1 MAQDIVGSLFGVT
14 PQAVQA
20 SMVDPIYDQATRFAQ
35 LDPMQRA
42 QQGIYM
48 GGAMLGQGVAGLMG
62 GEDPRLVQ
70 ARQMEQVKQWIAQ
83 SGVDIN
89 SPEGLA
95 QAAQYAQSIG
105 ATEGAMYL
113 GQQAMAKR
121 QSLAT
126 ATRTEQQAA
135 REEQKFK
142 LEDQLR
148 AELGALPPDATE
160 DDVLNVVRKYG
171 SPDVILKALETKAT
185 KLATEGGMGAGSVGK
200 AGAYRDTAGVVH
212 GAGEMKTI
220 NQEFKSNQELLKDLN
235 DINYE
240 DIKNAVS
247 SFGIDY
253 TTKGDVMK
261 WFGGNKVQA
270 QAKIA
275 VSKLTQALEN
285 LPPGSA
291 SDADV
296 RLALSTF
303 PGYGSTE
310 NLVNWLNE
318 TKKRL
323 SGRIQST
330 AENFGFKPTV
340 VSSGNVSATQSNK
353 TQFKAGDTRTIN
365 GVVHVRDEQGNW
377 SPK

>member
-1 MAQDIVGSLFGVT
+1 MADIVGSLFGAT

-20 SMVDPIYDQATRFAQ
+20 DITAPIFNRAQQFAQ
-35 LDPMQRA
+35 LKPMQQA
-42 QQGIYM
+42 QYGLYS
-48 GGAMLGQGVAGLMG
+48 GGAMLGQGVAGLLG
-62 GEDPRLVQ
+62 GEDHRLVQ
-70 ARQMEQVKQWIAQ
+70 ARQMQQVKDWIAQ

-105 ATEGAMYL
+105 ATEGAMFL

-185 KLATEGGMGAGSVGK
+185 KLATEGNVGAPGSVGK
-200 AGAYRDTAGVVH
+200 AGAYRDVNGVVH
-212 GAGEMKTI
+212 GAGEMKAI
-220 NQEFKSNQELLKDLN
+220 NSEFSGAQKLMNELNSITSTDVQ
-235 DINYE
+235 
-240 DIKNAVS
+240 NAYS
-247 SFGIDY
+247 PLGIDW
-253 TTKGDVMK
+253 TTKGDVTK
-261 WFGGNKVQA
+261 KLAGAGTVDA

-275 VSKLTQALEN
+275 VAKLQQVIDS

-291 SDADV
+291 SDADM
-296 RLALSTF
+296 RTAMSAF
-303 PGYGSTE
+303 PGYSDTKALLNWINRTKERLQYNIDKIASEYGFTPKTVSNGKLDIGGEQKQVVKTGRDSKGRKVVQYSDGSVE
-310 NLVNWLNE
+310 Y
-318 TKKRL
+318 
-323 SGRIQST
+323 
-330 AENFGFKPTV
+330 A
-340 VSSGNVSATQSNK
+340 
-353 TQFKAGDTRTIN
+353 D
-365 GVVHVRDEQGNW
+365 
-377 SPK
+377 